1 MHTTNQSLRAAVE
14 TKELLGKLSPA
25 MQGELSLIVNEAT
38 LGCVWYLCLPGIEVG
53 LLLELA
59 SQLRTSIFSPKE
71 ICPSGFLFIIH
82 TGRVLY
88 IFRPRGRGSIL
99 GEDILLNNPNLEL
112 SSPAIALAYTTTEYL
127 DRSTLATTIACF
139 PASLVRLNV
148 VRRRLALRRCILIE
162 AERRTFG
169 AKPPVHFRGRL
180 YPIYDKDL
188 AKQLRDEKMAK
199 LAEKAE
205 REVISSIKLGITLR
219 APRSRAAASQ
229 WASVSSQWASASEA
243 ESDKSGTKMTRRPL
257 PEESNGKS
265 EPEGFLSRKQ
275 AGLSRKQVGRARRR
289 LTKSEVV
296 REKLLER
303 HKHASTME
311 AARLY
316 GMKMRANAMLQDLQ
330 HHEVKESKPDR
341 SHSQSKP
348 DRCASSSTGGGLSPG
363 CTPPVSDVSQNTPAP
378 PLSRAPTPFHTAPPL
393 SRAPTLS
400 PEMEA
405 SMDALIEMQ
414 VQSSFRALVPEI
426 TAAFVADLKHERK
439 SNRHRQFRP
448 DEERKVDYA
457 PESNGSQPPRVLRC
471 AAQGLTPA
479 AEPHGQRP
487 QPPHASRPRTAWASR
502 ASRYTYTLPSM
513 QQRDL
518 PRVQHGAPEIS
529 GASPGGRD
537 PVEACLS
544 A

>member
-1 MHTTNQSLRAAVE
+1 M
-14 TKELLGKLSPA
+14 
-25 MQGELSLIVNEAT
+25 
-38 LGCVWYLCLPGIEVG
+38 
-53 LLLELA
+53 
-59 SQLRTSIFSPKE
+59 
-71 ICPSGFLFIIH
+71 
-82 TGRVLY
+82 
-88 IFRPRGRGSIL
+88 
-99 GEDILLNNPNLEL
+99 
-112 SSPAIALAYTTTEYL
+112 
-127 DRSTLATTIACF
+127 
-139 PASLVRLNV
+139 
-148 VRRRLALRRCILIE
+148 
-162 AERRTFG
+162 
-169 AKPPVHFRGRL
+169 
-180 YPIYDKDL
+180 
-188 AKQLRDEKMAK
+188 RDEKMAK

-243 ESDKSGTKMTRRPL
+243 ERDQSGMTVTLRPL
-257 PEESNGKS
+257 LEESNGKG

-275 AGLSRKQVGRARRR
+275 AGLSRKQVRRASRR

-316 GMKMRANAMLQDLQ
+316 GMKMRANAMLRDLQ

-341 SHSQSKP
+341 S
-348 DRCASSSTGGGLSPG
+348 ASSSTGGGLSPG

-400 PEMEA
+400 PEMET

-414 VQSSFRALVPEI
+414 VQSAFRSLVPEI
-426 TAAFVADLKHERK
+426 TAAFVADLKHESK
-439 SNRHRQFRP
+439 SKRHGLFRP
-448 DEERKVDYA
+448 DNVDYA
-457 PESNGSQPPRVLRC
+457 PESNGSQSPRVLGC

-479 AEPHGQRP
+479 QPNVQRP
-487 QPPHASRPRTAWASR
+487 QPPNASRPRTAWASR
-502 ASRYTYTLPSM
+502 ASRYTYTPPSM
-513 QQRDL
+513 QQRDV

-529 GASPGGRD
+529 GASSGERD
-537 PVEACLS
+537 LPALACLS

>member
-363 CTPPVSDVSQNTPAP
+363 CTPPVSDVSHSTPAP
-378 PLSRAPTPFHTAPPL
+378 PRSRAPTPFHPAPPL

-405 SMDALIEMQ
+405 SLNALIEMQ
-414 VQSSFRALVPEI
+414 VQSAFRSLVPEI
-426 TAAFVADLKHERK
+426 TAAFVADLKQK
-439 SNRHRQFRP
+439 SKSKRHGLFRP
-448 DEERKVDYA
+448 DKVDYA
-457 PESNGSQPPRVLRC
+457 PESNGSQPPCVLGC
-471 AAQGLTPA
+471 AAQGL
-479 AEPHGQRP
+479 GNVQRP
-487 QPPHASRPRTAWASR
+487 QPPNASRPRTAWASR
-502 ASRYTYTLPSM
+502 ASRYTYTPPNM
-513 QQRDL
+513 QQRDV

-529 GASPGGRD
+529 GASSGERD
-537 PVEACLS
+537 LLAAACLS